1 MKNKIKDLALDGV
14 VRQNPTFKL
23 VLGTCPTLALTT
35 AAASCMGMG
44 LAVTFVLICSNIIIS
59 ALRNVIPDKVR
70 IPCFI
75 VIIATFVT
83 VVRMFMEAYMPD
95 LYDSLGVYLPL
106 IVVNCIIL
114 GRAESF
120 ASHNPVLDSAFDG
133 LFMGI
138 GFTLALTL
146 MGCFRELLAFG
157 SVFGAD
163 VWKAQPL
170 LDEAGNVVKD
180 ALTGQVVYG
189 DKFGIAFFGSSAG
202 AFLTFG
208 LFIAV
213 FTAISNAVE
222 RKLKHK
228 HAQAVESATD
238 EAQQST
244 AKEGATC

>member
-1 MKNKIKDLALDGV
+1 MKNKVKDLALDGV

-35 AAASCMGMG
+35 AATSCLGMG

-83 VVRMFMEAYMPD
+83 VVRMVMEAYMPD

-120 ASHNPVLDSAFDG
+120 ASHNPVVDSAFDG

-146 MGCFRELLAFG
+146 MGCFREILAFG
-157 SVFGAD
+157 SVFGMD

-170 LDEAGNVVKD
+170 LDAAGNVVKD
-180 ALTGQVVYG
+180 ELTGQVVYG
-189 DKFGIAFFGSSAG
+189 DKFGIGFFGSSAG
-202 AFLTFG
+202 AFLTYG

-213 FTAISNAVE
+213 FTAVGNAVE
-222 RKLKHK
+222 RKIMHRNAAKL
-228 HAQAVESATD
+228 ATQN
-238 EAQQST
+238 ASS

>member
-35 AAASCMGMG
+35 AAASCLGMG

-59 ALRNVIPDKVR
+59 ALRNIIPDKVR

-120 ASHNPVLDSAFDG
+120 ASHNPVADSALDG
-133 LFMGI
+133 LFMGV

-163 VWKAQPL
+163 VWKAQPM
-170 LDEAGNVVKD
+170 LDAAGNVVKD
-180 ALTGQVVYG
+180 ALTGQIVYG
-189 DKFGIAFFGSSAG
+189 EKFGIAFFGSSAG

-222 RKLKHK
+222 RKIKHDK
-228 HAQAVESATD
+228 ARKAAAQTS
-238 EAQQST
+238 

>member
-1 MKNKIKDLALDGV
+1 MKLKRFNEIALDGV

-35 AAASCMGMG
+35 AAMSCLGMG
-44 LAVTFVLICSNIIIS
+44 AAVTFVLICSNLIIS
-59 ALRNVIPDKVR
+59 LLRKFIPDRVR

-83 VVRMFMEAYMPD
+83 IVRMLMEAFLPD
-95 LYDSLGVYLPL
+95 LYESLGVFLPL

-120 ASHNPVLDSAFDG
+120 ASHNPVGESVLDG

-146 MGCFRELLAFG
+146 MGIVRELLG
-157 SVFGAD
+157 
-163 VWKAQPL
+163 KAS
-170 LDEAGNVVKD
+170 
-180 ALTGQVVYG
+180 
-189 DKFGIAFFGSSAG
+189 FFGMELWDASKFSIKFFSNSAG
-202 AFLTFG
+202 AFLTYG

-213 FTAISNAVE
+213 FTVSYNAVE
-222 RKLKHK
+222 RKIRHNQAKKVNAPHTTEAP
-228 HAQAVESATD
+228 AQDAPANNAE
-238 EAQQST
+238 EA
-244 AKEGATC
+244 K